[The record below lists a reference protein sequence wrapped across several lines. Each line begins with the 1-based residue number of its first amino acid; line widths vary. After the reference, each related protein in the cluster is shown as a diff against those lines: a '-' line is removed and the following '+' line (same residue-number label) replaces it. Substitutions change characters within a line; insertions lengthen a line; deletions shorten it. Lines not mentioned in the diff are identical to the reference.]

1 MAILAYNEIT
11 PKKVILFNDE
21 PYVVVSSHV
30 FRKQQRKPVNILK
43 LRGLKSGRVVENTFH
58 QNENAEE
65 AELEKRTITF
75 IYENKGEYW
84 FHTAGNPSDR
94 FTLAGDLVGDAGK
107 YIKPKSDVEAL
118 VFEDEIIG
126 VSVPIKVEL
135 KVKEAMPA
143 VKGNTSQG
151 AQKEVTLETGANLM
165 VPMFIGEG
173 DVIAINTETGL
184 YSERINKA

>member
-30 FRKQQRKPVNILK
+30 FRKQQRKPVNIVK

-65 AELEKRTITF
+65 ADLEKRTITF
-75 IYENKGEYW
+75 IYESKGEYW
-84 FHTAGNPSDR
+84 FHTAGNPGDR
-94 FTLAGDLVGDAGK
+94 FTLSAEMVGDAGK

-118 VFEDEIIG
+118 VFEDEVIG

-135 KVKEAMPA
+135 KVTEAMPA
-143 VKGNTSQG
+143 VKGNTSTG
-151 AQKEVTLETGANLM
+151 AQKEVTVETGATIM
-165 VPMFIGEG
+165 VPMFISEG
-173 DVIAINTETGL
+173 DVISINTETGL
-184 YSERINKA
+184 YSERIEKA